1 MLPDLAAP
9 KVAIPATLFM
19 ISQVF
24 PMTRGLGFL
33 LVPLLSYVVI
43 RFILKNNVTAADIV
57 VPGILTLMLGMIM
70 LPLEMPTAIVSK
82 GLVFLV
88 VFSYLRILFPQYY

>member
-19 ISQVF
+19 LSQIR
-24 PMTRGLGFL
+24 PEAKGLGFL
-33 LVPLLSYVVI
+33 LVPIFSWILLKYV
-43 RFILKNNVTAADIV
+43 LKNNVTTADII
-57 VPGILTLMLGMIM
+57 VPGILTLILSMIP
-70 LPLEMPTAIVSK
+70 LPLETSTGVVAK

>member
-19 ISQVF
+19 LSQIRPEAKGF
-24 PMTRGLGFL
+24 GFL
-33 LVPLLSYVVI
+33 LVPIFSWILLKYV
-43 RFILKNNVTAADIV
+43 LKNNTTTADII
-57 VPGILTLMLGMIM
+57 VPGILTLILSMIP
-70 LPLEMPTAIVSK
+70 LPLETSTGVVAK

>member
-19 ISQVF
+19 ISQFF
-24 PMTRGLGFL
+24 PQTQGLGFL
-33 LVPLLSYVVI
+33 LVPLLSFIII
-43 RFILKNNVTAADIV
+43 RFVLKNNVTMADII
-57 VPGILTLMLGMIM
+57 VPGILTLILGMAPV
-70 LPLEMPTAIVSK
+70 PLEKPTAIVAK
-82 GLVFLV
+82 GLGFLV

>member
-19 ISQVF
+19 LSQIR
-24 PMTRGLGFL
+24 PEAKGLGFL
-33 LVPLLSYVVI
+33 LVPIFSWILLKYV
-43 RFILKNNVTAADIV
+43 LKNNVTTADII
-57 VPGILTLMLGMIM
+57 VPGILTLILSMIP
-70 LPLEMPTAIVSK
+70 LPLETPTGVVAK

>member
-19 ISQVF
+19 LSQIR
-24 PMTRGLGFL
+24 PEAKGLGFL
-33 LVPLLSYVVI
+33 LVPIFSWILLKYV
-43 RFILKNNVTAADIV
+43 LKNNITTADII
-57 VPGILTLMLGMIM
+57 VPGILTLILSMIP
-70 LPLEMPTAIVSK
+70 LPLETSTGVVAK

>member
-19 ISQVF
+19 ISQVSS
-24 PMTRGLGFL
+24 MTHGLAFL
-33 LVPLLSYVVI
+33 LVPLFSYIII
-43 RFILKNNVTAADIV
+43 RFVLKNNVTAADII
-57 VPGILTLMLGMIM
+57 VPGILTLMLEMIV

-88 VFSYLRILFPQYY
+88 VFSYLRILFPAYY